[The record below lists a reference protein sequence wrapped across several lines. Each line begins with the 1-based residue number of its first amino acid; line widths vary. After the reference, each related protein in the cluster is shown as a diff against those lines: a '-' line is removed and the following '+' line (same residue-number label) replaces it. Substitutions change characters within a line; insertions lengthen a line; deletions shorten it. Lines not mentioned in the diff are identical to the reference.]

1 MNDLQYYTKE
11 INDCHETQ
19 CQADLLNGKIK
30 IADVPFAFRGHDE
43 YAAAHKYARGLVDE
57 KERYY
62 LYWKIAESM
71 ESDMVNLQA
80 AVDVKNGR
88 IPDCEPTLDIPEES
102 EYFDLNNRILELK
115 IVHELYFE
123 DFPTL
128 KIFF

>member
-1 MNDLQYYTKE
+1 M
-11 INDCHETQ
+11 
-19 CQADLLNGKIK
+19 
-30 IADVPFAFRGHDE
+30 
-43 YAAAHKYARGLVDE
+43 DE

-102 EYFDLNNRILELK
+102 EYFDLDNRVLELK
-115 IVHELYFE
+115 IAHEMYFE
-123 DFPTL
+123 NFPTR

>member
-1 MNDLQYYTKE
+1 
-11 INDCHETQ
+11 
-19 CQADLLNGKIK
+19 
-30 IADVPFAFRGHDE
+30 
-43 YAAAHKYARGLVDE
+43 
-57 KERYY
+57 
-62 LYWKIAESM
+62 M

-102 EYFDLNNRILELK
+102 EYFDLDNRVLELK

-123 DFPTL
+123 DFPTR